1 MPKRVTIDP
10 EILADATDMMQGDK
24 EAAINWLNAPLEVLG
39 NLSPVDYIATRD
51 SGREEV
57 RDLIGRIRQGVYS

>member
-1 MPKRVTIDP
+1 
-10 EILADATDMMQGDK
+10 MMQGDK